1 MIKPWV
7 FEFFHSIPARETDD
21 PGAVK
26 QQHDRH
32 LALWQKDENLDF
44 EGIFFSEHHF
54 GPGYSPNPN
63 LLVAALALTTKRMR
77 LGTLG
82 CSTAYVDALR
92 IVEEAAMLD
101 NLTNGRL
108 EFGIVRG
115 IPQELER
122 LGMTVPDGEARFEGI
137 LKDVDAAFRAAN
149 GAFICRGLPVAP
161 PLRQSDM
168 PKWLAITSERSARR
182 AAKIGWKICAGFV
195 STGNLTA
202 LFDAYRDEAGL
213 TRAQA
218 FDLLGVRRRILF
230 VDDASAAPMAR
241 VDLRKQ
247 AIAHAK
253 AGMKGVSQAPGSAQ
267 AIIDLDAMIQK
278 LLSEDE
284 FIVGTPGDVAEQIID
299 QCRTAGCAHFMAG
312 MDSTDIFEDMAK
324 AHEIFGEK
332 VIPLLRKADVTLS
345 TEMGV

>member
-1 MIKPWV
+1 MIRPWV
-7 FEFFHSIPARETDD
+7 FEFFHSIPAREADE

-26 QQHDRH
+26 RQYDRH
-32 LALWQKDENLDF
+32 LALWHKDEALGF

-63 LLVAALALTTKRMR
+63 LIVAALALTTSRMR

-82 CSTAYVDALR
+82 CSTAYIDALR

-101 NLTNGRL
+101 NLTDGRL

-115 IPQELER
+115 IPPELER
-122 LGMTVPDGEARFEGI
+122 LGMTLQEGEARFERV
-137 LKDVDAAFRAAN
+137 LQDVDAAFREAD
-149 GAFICRGLPVAP
+149 GAFKCGGLPVVP
-161 PLRQSDM
+161 PLRQSVM
-168 PKWLAITSERSARR
+168 PKWMAITSERSARR
-182 AAKIGWKICAGFV
+182 AAKLGWKVCAGFV

-202 LFDAYRDEAGL
+202 LFDGYRDEAGL

-230 VDDASAAPMAR
+230 VDSPSAAPAAR
-241 VDLRKQ
+241 VGLRQQ

-253 AGMKGVSQAPGSAQ
+253 AGMKGRSDAPGSAQ

-284 FIVGTPGDVAEQIID
+284 FIVGTPKDVAEQIID

-312 MDSTDIFEDMAK
+312 MDSTDIFDEMAK
-324 AHEIFGEK
+324 AHEVFGEK
-332 VIPLLRKADVTLS
+332 VIPLLRKADISLS
-345 TEMGV
+345 AEMAA